1 MVDTIKA
8 YLKDIEK
15 IPLLTAEEEVELA
28 GLIKKGDAKAEKRM
42 IQSNLRL
49 VVSIAKKY
57 SYFGVPLLDLIEE
70 GNLGL
75 MKAVKKFNPKKG
87 FRFLT
92 YAAWWIKQY
101 ILRAVANQG
110 KTVRVPV
117 YMMELAAKW
126 KKVNEKLSQKLN
138 RKPATSEIA
147 KSMRI
152 SVKKAQELDRVM
164 AQTTSLEAPVG
175 EDDSGTVMDLIEDT
189 KAASPTEEISNYLR
203 QEKVADLLRK
213 MSKREHEV
221 LSMRFGLK
229 DDTPHTLE
237 EVAEKFKITRE
248 RVRQIE
254 EAALRKLRK
263 NMTTQELE

>member
-1 MVDTIKA
+1 MDSVKV
-8 YLKDIEK
+8 YLKDIERE
-15 IPLLTAEEEVELA
+15 PLLTAEEELDLA
-28 GLIKKGDAKAEKRM
+28 KKIKKGDDKAKKRM
-42 IQSNLRL
+42 IQANLRL

-75 MKAVKKFNPKKG
+75 MKAVTKYNPKKG
-87 FRFLT
+87 FRFST

-126 KKVNEKLSQKLN
+126 KKINEKLSQKLG
-138 RKPATSEIA
+138 RKPTTSEIS
-147 KSMRI
+147 KSMKV
-152 SVKKAQELDRVM
+152 SVKKAEELDRVM
-164 AQTTSLEAPVG
+164 TQPTSLEAPIG
-175 EDDSGTVMDLIEDT
+175 EDDSGTVMDMIEDS
-189 KAASPTEEISNYLR
+189 KAVSPTEDLSNYLR
-203 QEKVADLLRK
+203 QEKVADLLKK
-213 MSKREHEV
+213 MNKREQEI

-229 DDTPHTLE
+229 DDVTHTLE
-237 EVAEKFKITRE
+237 EVAERFKITRE

-254 EAALRKLRK
+254 ESALRKMRK
-263 NMTTQELE
+263 NMSIQELK

>member
-1 MVDTIKA
+1 MEPIKA

-15 IPLLTAEEEVELA
+15 IPLLTAQEEIELA
-28 GLIKKGDAKAEKRM
+28 NLAKKGDVKAEKRM

-87 FRFLT
+87 FRFST

-101 ILRAVANQG
+101 VLRAVANQG
-110 KTVRVPV
+110 KTVRIPV
-117 YMMELAAKW
+117 YMMELTSRW
-126 KKVNEKLSQKLN
+126 KKTIERLSQKLG
-138 RKPATSEIA
+138 RKPATAEIA
-147 KSMRI
+147 KAMRVPI
-152 SVKKAQELDRVM
+152 KKARELETVM
-164 AQTTSLEAPVG
+164 TQPTSLESPIG
-175 EDDSGTVMDLIEDT
+175 EDDSGTMMDLIEDT
-189 KAASPTEEISNYLR
+189 KASSASEELSNFLR
-203 QEKVADLLRK
+203 QEKITDLFQK
-213 MSKREHEV
+213 MNKREQEI
-221 LSMRFGLK
+221 LNMRFGLK
-229 DDTPHTLE
+229 DDVPHTLE

-263 NMTTQELE
+263 NMTNQDMQ

>member
-1 MVDTIKA
+1 MEPIKA

-15 IPLLTAEEEVELA
+15 IPLLTAEEEIELTKLA
-28 GLIKKGDAKAEKRM
+28 KKGDTKAEKRM

-57 SYFGVPLLDLIEE
+57 SYFGVSLLDLIEE

-87 FRFLT
+87 FRFST

-110 KTVRVPV
+110 KTVRIPV
-117 YMMELAAKW
+117 YMMELASKW
-126 KKVNEKLSQKLN
+126 KKTIERLSQKLG
-138 RKPATSEIA
+138 RKPTTAEIA
-147 KSMRI
+147 KAMRI
-152 SVKKAQELDRVM
+152 PVKKARELEGVM
-164 AQTTSLEAPVG
+164 TQSTSLEAPVG

-189 KAASPTEEISNYLR
+189 KAASATEELSNFLR
-203 QEKVADLLRK
+203 TEKIANYFEK
-213 MSKREHEV
+213 MNKREREI
-221 LSMRFGLK
+221 LNMRFGLK

-237 EVAEKFKITRE
+237 EVADKFKITRE

-263 NMTTQELE
+263 NMSKQELQ

>member
-1 MVDTIKA
+1 MEPIKA
-8 YLKDIEK
+8 YFKEIEK
-15 IPLLTAEEEVELA
+15 IPLLTAKEEIELA
-28 GLIKKGDAKAEKRM
+28 RSAKNGDAKAEKRM

-87 FRFLT
+87 FRFST

-117 YMMELAAKW
+117 YMMELTSKW
-126 KKVNEKLSQKLN
+126 KKTIEKLSQKLG
-138 RKPATSEIA
+138 RKPRTAEIA
-147 KSMRI
+147 KAMKI
-152 SVKKAQELDRVM
+152 SIEKARELERVM
-164 AQTTSLEAPVG
+164 TQPTSLETPVG
-175 EDDSGTVMDLIEDT
+175 EDDSGTIMDLIEDT
-189 KAASPTEEISNYLR
+189 KATSASEELSNFLRTEKITNLFN
-203 QEKVADLLRK
+203 K
-213 MSKREHEV
+213 MNKREQEI
-221 LSMRFGLK
+221 LNMRFGLR
-229 DDTPHTLE
+229 DDAPYTLE
-237 EVAEKFKITRE
+237 EVADKFKITRE

-254 EAALRKLRK
+254 EAALKKLRK
-263 NMTTQELE
+263 NMTKQELQ

>member
-1 MVDTIKA
+1 MEPIRA

-15 IPLLTAEEEVELA
+15 IPLLTAEEEIELA
-28 GLIKKGDAKAEKRM
+28 QLAKKGNTKAEKRM

-49 VVSIAKKY
+49 VVSMAKKY

-87 FRFLT
+87 FRFST

-110 KTVRVPV
+110 KTVRIPV
-117 YMMELAAKW
+117 YMMELTSKW
-126 KKVNEKLSQKLN
+126 KKVIERLSQKFG
-138 RKPATSEIA
+138 RKPTTAEIA
-147 KSMRI
+147 KAMRT
-152 SVKKAQELDRVM
+152 SVKKAGELEQIM
-164 AQTTSLEAPVG
+164 TQPTSLEAPIG
-175 EDDSGTVMDLIEDT
+175 KDDSGTIMDLIEDT
-189 KAASPTEEISNYLR
+189 KATSATDELSNLFRAEKITNLFKKMNEREQEILN
-203 QEKVADLLRK
+203 
-213 MSKREHEV
+213 
-221 LSMRFGLK
+221 MRFGLK
-229 DDTPHTLE
+229 DDAPHTLE
-237 EVAEKFKITRE
+237 EVANKFKITRE

-263 NMTTQELE
+263 NVTKQELQ